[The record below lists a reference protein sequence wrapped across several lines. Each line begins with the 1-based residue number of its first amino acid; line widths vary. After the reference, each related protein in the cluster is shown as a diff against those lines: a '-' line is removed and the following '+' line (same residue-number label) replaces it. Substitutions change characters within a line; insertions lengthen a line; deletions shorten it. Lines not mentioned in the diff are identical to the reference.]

1 MKMSEQYDIV
11 VGVDNGLDGGLCAL
25 SAHSGAIIDYL
36 VMPCCKRQGK
46 REVDVMEFLAW
57 VNALESRTLLALEEP
72 LKHAKSSEAMRS
84 MSITFGQIYGAC
96 RAKGVP
102 VEPIQVGD
110 WQRVILGKRGSFA
123 DTKKQ
128 ALKIASGI
136 WPDETWIPTKRHRT
150 PHDGIVDAALIAWHV
165 FRR

>member
-1 MKMSEQYDIV
+1 MKTSEQYDIV
-11 VGVDNGLDGGLCAL
+11 VGVDNGIDGGLCAL
-25 SAHSGAIIDYL
+25 STHSGEIIATC
-36 VMPCCKRQGK
+36 VVPCCERRGK
-46 REVDVMEFLAW
+46 REVDILKLLTW
-57 VNALESRTLLALEEP
+57 VNALESRILLALEEP

-96 RAKGVP
+96 RVKDIP
-102 VEPIQVGD
+102 VECIQVTD
-110 WQRVILGKRGSFA
+110 WQRDMLGKRGSFA

-150 PHDGIVDAALIAWHV
+150 PHDGIVDAALIARYV
-165 FRR
+165 LGR